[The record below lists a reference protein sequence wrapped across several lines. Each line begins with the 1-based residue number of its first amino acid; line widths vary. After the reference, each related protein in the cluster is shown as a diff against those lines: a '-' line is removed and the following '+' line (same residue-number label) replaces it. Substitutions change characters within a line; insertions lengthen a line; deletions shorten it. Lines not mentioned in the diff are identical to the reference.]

1 MDSAAWAYVIAHR
14 NCPKWVTSR
23 CRRAALPPPS
33 SSSAPSGADHARAS
47 CPATSAASTAPP
59 MQPSNAHC
67 VAGRWPAACGGST
80 RRTAVDW
87 TGARCRRRCGPDG
100 QRGALASVRGP
111 RSASGA
117 RAPAQSMRQGK
128 WLAQC
133 MPRMCGS
140 ARWWRWPAGSWQ
152 PTMGLSAVRRAC
164 VQACRRARMQLL
176 QSCLRAHYS
185 RAF

>member
-1 MDSAAWAYVIAHR
+1 MGICHR

-87 TGARCRRRCGPDG
+87 TGARCRRTLWSGRTEGGTG
-100 QRGALASVRGP
+100 QRSRPEKCQRCTCARAIDAAGQMACSVHATNVWVRRVVALAGRQLAADDGP
-111 RSASGA
+111 V
-117 RAPAQSMRQGK
+117 
-128 WLAQC
+128 C
-133 MPRMCGS
+133 C
-140 ARWWRWPAGSWQ
+140 
-152 PTMGLSAVRRAC
+152 
-164 VQACRRARMQLL
+164 QACMRPGL
-176 QSCLRAHYS
+176 QAGTHATITVVPSCP
-185 RAF
+185 